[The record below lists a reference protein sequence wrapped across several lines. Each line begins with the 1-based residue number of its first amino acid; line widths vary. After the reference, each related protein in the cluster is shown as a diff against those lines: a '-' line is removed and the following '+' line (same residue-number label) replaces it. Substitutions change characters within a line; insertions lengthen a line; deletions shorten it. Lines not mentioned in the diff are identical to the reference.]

1 MVEIDFSALA
11 KQCLL
16 RRIPTQER
24 LASEIQAIARER
36 EKKGLPIEWLLSHA
50 LARSKFNRQTS
61 RSMPGMPVVRK
72 LRFHCT

>member
-50 LARSKFNRQTS
+50 LARSKFNRHDQQVNAGNAS
-61 RSMPGMPVVRK
+61 G
-72 LRFHCT
+72 